1 MVWASA
7 LTKFGCPAGSRASGL
22 VVKGLVACPPAA
34 GAGSPVLKG
43 LHKNGEAIA
52 AGRPWLSIRF
62 CKTGVDPPVAL
73 PRPAA
78 GCLPL

>member
-7 LTKFGCPAGSRASGL
+7 LTKFGCPAGS
-22 VVKGLVACPPAA
+22 KAA
-34 GAGSPVLKG
+34 GPVLKG
-43 LHKNGEAIA
+43 LHENGEAIA

-62 CKTGVDPPVAL
+62 CLAGVDPPVAL

>member
-1 MVWASA
+1 MASP
-7 LTKFGCPAGSRASGL
+7 LLCNPFNEGL
-22 VVKGLVACPPAA
+22 AAPAA

-62 CKTGVDPPVAL
+62 CLAGVDPPVAL